1 MKPRMKTVDAAV
13 IGAGVIGACVAYYL
27 AKENLRVVVLERGD
41 IASGTSGHGEGNV
54 LIHDKQPGIDTQMAY
69 ASQKLFQTLAAELSC
84 DFEYVERGSVLLIE
98 SEQEWKAAE
107 ELVVRQAGDG
117 YPFRM
122 LSQDE
127 IHAQEPFLAE
137 DIIGAVEID
146 CDAAINPMAFA
157 FGLCREA
164 EKLGAGIR
172 TYSPVRRITRSKA
185 GAIRSVQTVDEE
197 YRAKYVID
205 CAGVWATDIGRMVG
219 VDIPIRPRQGQIMV
233 AERTFKVGN
242 RKIVEFGYL
251 MAKFG
256 DSSYRR
262 NVSPDLER
270 MGIAFVFEPTQA
282 GNFLIGSSRAFV
294 GYDTDVSIEVMKGLA
309 NRALRF
315 FPVLRDIKVIRAY
328 AGLRPYCPD
337 HFPIVS
343 VVEEVPGF
351 YVAAGH
357 EGDGVGLAPIT
368 GRLITEMITGK
379 ETSIPIERLR
389 LSRFRGLGGEI

>member
-1 MKPRMKTVDAAV
+1 MKSRMRTVDAAV

-41 IASGTSGHGEGNV
+41 IASGTSSHGEGNV

-69 ASQKLFQTLAAELSC
+69 ASQKLFKTLAAELSY

-98 SEQEWKAAE
+98 SEVEWKAAE
-107 ELVVRQAGDG
+107 ALAARQAADG
-117 YPFRM
+117 YPIRM

-127 IHAQEPFLAE
+127 IQAQEPFLAE

-146 CDAAINPMAFA
+146 CDAAINPMAFT

-164 EKLGAGIR
+164 EKLGAVISS
-172 TYSPVRRITRSKA
+172 YSPVRRITRSKD
-185 GAIRSVQTVDEE
+185 GAVRSVQTVDEE
-197 YRAKYVID
+197 YRTKYVVD
-205 CAGVWATDIGRMVG
+205 CAGVWAGDIGRMVG
-219 VDIPIRPRQGQIMV
+219 VDIPIRPRQGQLLV
-233 AERTFKVGN
+233 AERTFTIGS

-282 GNFLIGSSRAFV
+282 GNFLVGSSRAFV
-294 GYDTDVSIEVMKGLA
+294 GYDTNVSIEVMRGLA
-309 NRALRF
+309 RRALRF
-315 FPVLRDIKVIRAY
+315 FPVLRDINVIRAY

-343 VVEEVPGF
+343 AVKDVPGF
-351 YVAAGH
+351 YIAAGH

-368 GRLITEMITGK
+368 GKLITEMITGK
-379 ETSIPIERLR
+379 ETSIPIEHLMF
-389 LSRFRGLGGEI
+389 SRFLER

>member
-1 MKPRMKTVDAAV
+1 VKPRMKTVDAAV

-27 AKENLRVVVLERGD
+27 AKENARVVVLERGD
-41 IASGTSGHGEGNV
+41 IASGTSSHGEGNV
-54 LIHDKQPGIDTQMAY
+54 LIHDKQPGIDTQMAH
-69 ASQKLFQTLAAELSC
+69 ASQKLFKALAAELSC

-98 SEQEWKAAE
+98 SEEEWKAAE
-107 ELVVRQAGDG
+107 ALAARQAADG
-117 YPFRM
+117 YPIRM

-127 IHAQEPFLAE
+127 IQRQEPFLAE

-146 CDAAINPMAFA
+146 CDAAINPMAFT

-164 EKLGAGIR
+164 EKLGADIR
-172 TYSPVRRITRSKA
+172 TYSPVRRITRSKD
-185 GAIRSVQTVDEE
+185 GAVRSVQTVDEE
-197 YRAKYVID
+197 YRTKYVVD
-205 CAGVWATDIGRMVG
+205 CAGVWARDIGRMVG
-219 VDIPIRPRQGQIMV
+219 VDIPIRPRQGQLLV
-233 AERTFKVGN
+233 AERTFTVGS

-282 GNFLIGSSRAFV
+282 GNFLVGSSRAFV
-294 GYDTDVSIEVMKGLA
+294 GYDTDVSIEVMRGLA
-309 NRALRF
+309 RRALRF
-315 FPVLRDIKVIRAY
+315 FPVLKDINVIRAY

-343 VVEEVPGF
+343 AVKDVPGF
-351 YVAAGH
+351 YIAAGH

-368 GRLITEMITGK
+368 GKLITEMITGK
-379 ETSIPIERLR
+379 ETSIPIEHLR
-389 LSRFRGLGGEI
+389 FSRFLQR